1 MPTVTQP
8 LLDGTAL
15 TVNED
20 ITGDFNRQVMLQLS
34 EEVHTRGRIRQ
45 SHDVHTLGNVV
56 LRPVLLNESKGYVGA
71 RPRDTLEHCSGWLT
85 LSLSFTGS
93 DIMLEDS
100 DAAELVVSAIYSAI
114 TVCRKLPRRLS
125 SILCLEHLARI

>member
-20 ITGDFNRQVMLQLS
+20 ITEDFNRQVMIQLS

-56 LRPVLLNESKGYVGA
+56 LRPELLNESKGYVGA
-71 RPRDTLEHCSGWLT
+71 LLG
-85 LSLSFTGS
+85 
-93 DIMLEDS
+93 
-100 DAAELVVSAIYSAI
+100 
-114 TVCRKLPRRLS
+114 
-125 SILCLEHLARI
+125 LANPFFVFYGV